1 MPRARDRRRKAI
13 FCCTRRIGSLETEQ
27 LPDELG
33 RRKTPTTRTD
43 RDRRPPNMI
52 TRFITEVN
60 TKFNPFSTT
69 ARATRLFLTA
79 LPPNARANGMKVN
92 TKILPR
98 TSTEA
103 ATLQVKFSMP
113 ALAPTPRPA
122 LPRPDPVL
130 TELHQRM
137 AWR

>member
-1 MPRARDRRRKAI
+1 
-13 FCCTRRIGSLETEQ
+13 
-27 LPDELG
+27 
-33 RRKTPTTRTD
+33 
-43 RDRRPPNMI
+43 MI

-103 ATLQVKFSMP
+103 ATLQVKFSM
-113 ALAPTPRPA
+113 
-122 LPRPDPVL
+122 LPPPPPPPPLSPWPGPEPDRL
-130 TELHQRM
+130 LC
-137 AWR
+137 

>member
-1 MPRARDRRRKAI
+1 
-13 FCCTRRIGSLETEQ
+13 
-27 LPDELG
+27 
-33 RRKTPTTRTD
+33 
-43 RDRRPPNMI
+43 MI

-79 LPPNARANGMKVN
+79 LPPDARANGMKVN

-103 ATLQVKFSMP
+103 ATLQVKFSMLLSP
-113 ALAPTPRPA
+113 PLSLPPRARRNQP
-122 LPRPDPVL
+122 PVL
-130 TELHQRM
+130 IEP
-137 AWR
+137 A